1 MEISKAVKIQTGTP
15 SLPVKEEPMET
26 IISFTF
32 NDGRGHMTI
41 VLDEFFPT
49 DATRLRKLLKTI
61 DEDYEHRDELR
72 AIIVQ
77 HCGQR
82 ASALLDGR
90 RDLANKAIEQHTR
103 ATEMQPDIDKL
114 TDQIKRLTE
123 YCKAKEG
130 RAYRGQLKE
139 LKAKLKD
146 MKQRQRDALA
156 SYRDCQRKF
165 VSAGNR
171 ANRLKKNAEVAD
183 YDE

>member
-1 MEISKAVKIQTGTP
+1 MEN
-15 SLPVKEEPMET
+15 

-32 NDGRGHMTI
+32 NEGRGHMTI
-41 VLDEFFPT
+41 VLDKFFPT
-49 DATRLRKLLKTI
+49 GATRLRKLLKLV

-90 RDLANKAIEQHTR
+90 KDLANMAVEQHTR
-103 ATEMQPDIDKL
+103 ATEIDKL
-114 TDQIKRLTE
+114 TGQIERLTE
-123 YCKAKEG
+123 YCKTKEG
-130 RAYRGQLKE
+130 RAYREQLKE

-146 MKQRQRDALA
+146 LKQRQRDALA
-156 SYRDCQRKF
+156 SYRDYQREF
-165 VSAGNR
+165 VSAENR

-183 YDE
+183 YDK

>member
-1 MEISKAVKIQTGTP
+1 MEN
-15 SLPVKEEPMET
+15 

-32 NDGRGHMTI
+32 NEGRGHMTI
-41 VLDEFFPT
+41 VLDKFFPT
-49 DATRLRKLLKTI
+49 DATRLRKLLKLV

-90 RDLANKAIEQHTR
+90 KDLANKAVEH
-103 ATEMQPDIDKL
+103 
-114 TDQIKRLTE
+114 
-123 YCKAKEG
+123 CKTKEG
-130 RAYRGQLKE
+130 RAYREQLKE

-146 MKQRQRDALA
+146 LKQRQRDALA
-156 SYRDCQRKF
+156 SYRDYQREF
-165 VSAGNR
+165 VSAENR

-183 YDE
+183 YDK

>member
-1 MEISKAVKIQTGTP
+1 MEN
-15 SLPVKEEPMET
+15 

-32 NDGRGHMTI
+32 NEGRGHMTI
-41 VLDEFFPT
+41 VLDKFFPT
-49 DATRLRKLLKTI
+49 DATRLRKLLKLV

-90 RDLANKAIEQHTR
+90 RDPANKAVEQHTR
-103 ATEMQPDIDKL
+103 ATEMQPEIDKL
-114 TDQIKRLTE
+114 TGQIERLAE
-123 YCKAKEG
+123 YCKTKEG
-130 RAYRGQLKE
+130 RAYREQLKE

-146 MKQRQRDALA
+146 LKQRQCDALA
-156 SYRDCQRKF
+156 SYRDYQREF
-165 VSAGNR
+165 VSAENR

-183 YDE
+183 YDK

>member
-1 MEISKAVKIQTGTP
+1 MEIFKAIEISTGTP
-15 SLPVKEEPMET
+15 SLPVKEEPMEN

-32 NDGRGHMTI
+32 NDSRGHMTI
-41 VLDEFFPT
+41 VLDKFFPT
-49 DATRLRKLLKTI
+49 DATRLRKLLRTVN
-61 DEDYEHRDELR
+61 EDYEHRDELR

-90 RDLANKAIEQHTR
+90 RDLANKALEQHTR
-103 ATEMQPDIDKL
+103 ATEMQPEIDKL
-114 TDQIKRLTE
+114 TSQIERLTE
-123 YCKAKEG
+123 YCKTKEG
-130 RAYRGQLKE
+130 RAYREQLKE

-171 ANRLKKNAEVAD
+171 ANRLKKNAEAVD